1 MTDKDTPPEKPDKEY
16 PADDPWHGKRA
27 GGDLQRLLDGQKRAR
42 AQAARVEEAAMN
54 DRPVDLYRELQSDA
68 AKAALRA
75 YRKYNQTGKLDPK
88 LTEVSREA
96 RQLTDRLIEL
106 IDREGAS
113 AQADAFFAEVFGRVE
128 SFAPGLAELAK
139 PLAAFDSG

>member
-1 MTDKDTPPEKPDKEY
+1 VTDEAKPD
-16 PADDPWHGKRA
+16 PFHGKRA
-27 GGDLQRLLDGQKRAR
+27 PGDLDRLLEGQKKAR
-42 AQAARVEEAAMN
+42 AQAARVEEAALN
-54 DRPVDLYRELQSDA
+54 DRPIDLYRELQADA

-106 IDREGAS
+106 IDREGVA
-113 AQADAFFAEVFGRVE
+113 AHAEAFFAEVFGRVE
-128 SFAPGLAELAK
+128 SFAPGMAELAK
-139 PLAAFDSG
+139 PLVATDSG